1 MRIRMVEKLWK
12 EDIVDIPD
20 DLASDLISKGLA
32 VPIEDKLEEELILWG
47 IDNINQ
53 KDKDLIK
60 FACDEFGGTIVD
72 VEKHS

>member
-1 MRIRMVEKLWK
+1 MVEKLWK

-20 DLASDLISKGLA
+20 DLASDLISKGMA
-32 VPIEDKLEEELILWG
+32 IPIEDKFEEELILWG

-60 FACDEFGGTIVD
+60 FACEVFNGTIVD
-72 VEKHS
+72 IEKRF